1 MWDRE
6 LEFYSGYV
14 KFEMLIIMD
23 MEMLG
28 MQLHIEV

>member
-1 MWDRE
+1 M
-6 LEFYSGYV
+6 EFYFGHI

-28 MQLHIEV
+28 MQLHREV